1 MRQRQTGQADKLGI
15 YIHIPFCR
23 SKCDYCDFYSLAG
36 REDRMD
42 AYQKALLAHIRET
55 APLAQGIPVDTVY
68 FGGGT
73 PSWYGARRIQELL
86 SALSKL
92 FQVEKD
98 AEITVE
104 ANPDSVDLRALRRLR
119 SQRHQHAGSRA
130 AERGGPARRGQRG
143 DRLLLRRLAGLPCR
157 EHLRGHERRA
167 RTHAL
172 RGHRDG

>member
-68 FGGGT
+68 FGGGH
-73 PSWYGARRIQELL
+73 PQLVRGPAHPGA
-86 SALSKL
+86 
-92 FQVEKD
+92 
-98 AEITVE
+98 
-104 ANPDSVDLRALRRLR
+104 ALRPEQAF
-119 SQRHQHAGSRA
+119 S
-130 AERGGPARRGQRG
+130 GGEGRRDHGG
-143 DRLLLRRLAGLPCR
+143 GKP
-157 EHLRGHERRA
+157 
-167 RTHAL
+167 
-172 RGHRDG
+172 

>member
-23 SKCDYCDFYSLAG
+23 IKCDYCDFYSLAG

-73 PSWYGARRIQELL
+73 PS
-86 SALSKL
+86 
-92 FQVEKD
+92 
-98 AEITVE
+98 
-104 ANPDSVDLRALRRLR
+104 
-119 SQRHQHAGSRA
+119 
-130 AERGGPARRGQRG
+130 
-143 DRLLLRRLAGLPCR
+143 
-157 EHLRGHERRA
+157 
-167 RTHAL
+167 
-172 RGHRDG
+172 